1 MSKNPTNTI
10 SLKYVVITAHP
21 AHFGDP
27 CTFTDIQGMVGCCSL
42 EQVQEAINAN
52 RVHRNGDWTVFELVD
67 GKFQQRSVCFEPDGR
82 TVKSIQ

>member
-1 MSKNPTNTI
+1 M
-10 SLKYVVITAHP
+10 KYVVIVGHP
-21 AHFGDP
+21 LMQRDP
-27 CTFTDIQGMVGCCSL
+27 CMFTDIQGVVGCQSL

-82 TVKSIQ
+82 TVKNVQ